1 MDETA
6 SSDPILW
13 RIDDRGVAY
22 ITLNRPQVYNAYN
35 GEMIAGLL
43 ASFDK
48 ACPRA
53 VACGLDQRQRT

>member
-1 MDETA
+1 MDE
-6 SSDPILW
+6 SDPILW

-43 ASFDK
+43 AAFDSSPTSR
-48 ACPRA
+48 CVWP
-53 VACGLDQRQRT
+53 

>member
-1 MDETA
+1 MEQMDETA

-43 ASFDK
+43 ASFDSLPTSR
-48 ACPRA
+48 CVWP
-53 VACGLDQRQRT
+53 